1 MGVQNFT
8 NKIPELIRILGLLGI
23 ICLNSCTPEEPV
35 TKAIEK
41 PHSKALK
48 VSSTHK
54 SIGKSS
60 SIGLEELFQLQQ
72 SGKVLIYDVRV
83 PYFYQIDHI
92 PGAINW
98 PYTDYIAQIQSRDLE
113 IQTALASG
121 KKVVVYCFNFG
132 CPEAR
137 GVAHKLARRDYKIS
151 VLSLGID
158 SWRAAGLPM
167 E

>member
-1 MGVQNFT
+1 MT
-8 NKIPELIRILGLLGI
+8 GLSSL
-23 ICLNSCTPEEPV
+23 ICLNSCTPEKPAVEV
-35 TKAIEK
+35 IEK

-54 SIGKSS
+54 STGKST
-60 SIGLEELFQLQQ
+60 SIRLDELFQLQQ
-72 SGKVLIYDVRV
+72 SGNVLIYDVRV

-98 PYTDYIAQIQSRDLE
+98 PYTDYVAQIQSRDLE
-113 IQTALASG
+113 IQKALASG
-121 KKVVVYCFNFG
+121 KRVVIYCFNFG

-137 GVAHKLARRDYKIS
+137 DVAHKLARRDYKIS
-151 VLSLGID
+151 VLSVGID

>member
-1 MGVQNFT
+1 MRYFT
-8 NKIPELIRILGLLGI
+8 TKLPGLIRILGLLGI
-23 ICLNSCTPEEPV
+23 IYLNSCAPEQAAA
-35 TKAIEK
+35 KAIEK

-54 SIGKSS
+54 SIGKST
-60 SIGLEELFQLQQ
+60 SIGLDELFQLQQ

-98 PYTDYIAQIQSRDLE
+98 PYTDYMAEIQSRDLE
-113 IQTALASG
+113 IQAALASG